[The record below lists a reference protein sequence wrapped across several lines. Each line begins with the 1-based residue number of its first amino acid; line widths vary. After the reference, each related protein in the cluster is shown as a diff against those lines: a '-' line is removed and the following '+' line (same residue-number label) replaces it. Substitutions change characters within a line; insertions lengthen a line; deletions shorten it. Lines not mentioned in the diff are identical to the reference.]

1 MSIKNKI
8 KKTKTNNMYGGSAT
22 IKPPTNKIVKLSV
35 QSLLQS
41 KKFGVFPVKND
52 RGQIN
57 YFLVNEDGHQIPI
70 KSSSSS
76 PDFMNLFRVIRIN
89 QSKIPSA
96 LQAEI
101 AQHRSKLSG
110 MNVAKFT
117 IPLIAQIHGRNYPN
131 ILLNRGV
138 KINEQLRQQQSREQ
152 LEADRLAS
160 ILQQKQDRQR
170 RRHAENIRQ
179 AYENKQAQQQGRQA
193 ISQSVMLQ
201 RRPRRPLLS

>member
-41 KKFGVFPVKND
+41 KKYGLVTGEN
-52 RGQIN
+52 GQ
-57 YFLVNEDGHQIPI
+57 LALRHTDGYEIPI

-138 KINEQLRQQQSREQ
+138 KINEQLRQQQSRKQ